1 MLIQVYNGKDSG
13 ALFLLLAV
21 TYREHNFLAHNN
33 CLPTFVVSWI
43 TLMEVM
49 QYMRKYDYY
58 KMSDLLQRG
67 TGEQEIEIN
76 CVVVQ

>member
-1 MLIQVYNGKDSG
+1 
-13 ALFLLLAV
+13 
-21 TYREHNFLAHNN
+21 
-33 CLPTFVVSWI
+33 
-43 TLMEVM
+43 M